1 MTFEKFV
8 GYAWEYQG
16 DATQILSPGYYST
29 AEVFEKDGL
38 QIYADSINMG
48 MNVEAMSDCVV
59 AGLNMD
65 EFMVDDNPV
74 KHYSGERD

>member
-1 MTFEKFV
+1 MTFEKIV

-38 QIYADSINMG
+38 QIYADRLIW
-48 MNVEAMSDCVV
+48 E
-59 AGLNMD
+59 
-65 EFMVDDNPV
+65 
-74 KHYSGERD
+74 

>member
-38 QIYADSINMG
+38 QIYADRLIW
-48 MNVEAMSDCVV
+48 E
-59 AGLNMD
+59 
-65 EFMVDDNPV
+65 
-74 KHYSGERD
+74 